1 MLLTWRI
8 RPVHSLCERVYRVYP
23 KENVLK
29 WWMPGV
35 ENESDE
41 NLRSTCFR
49 FFFAQVER
57 LTIRKNG
64 SVIKTAAMKLYMTRA
79 STKSNQNGR
88 EDLSASSIKKRL
100 ERRKSSQ
107 PRGNYTGT
115 EESGNYEASSEC
127 DAPTREIESAYLGLA
142 MTGREN
148 IRRRWNEKRR
158 IFLRGTW
165 LGENDEEA

>member
-1 MLLTWRI
+1 
-8 RPVHSLCERVYRVYP
+8 
-23 KENVLK
+23 
-29 WWMPGV
+29 MPGV

-57 LTIRKNG
+57 LTIIKNG

-115 EESGNYEASSEC
+115 EESGNYERISETKASSEC

-158 IFLRGTW
+158 IFLHGT
-165 LGENDEEA
+165 